1 MKPEKETTEWLAI
14 QIIKS
19 FNWEQSV
26 NLLNYAKIART
37 ELVWIVSQ
45 RNINYSNN
53 ENNCK
58 ILSKL
63 EMGNPGIYL
72 KKNTDLA
79 YKKILYFSV
88 KLVDESPACNSCPW
102 SWFELYWHEWIYCCT
117 DVGAGIQTN
126 GVKWWIIITCEI
138 FLLKLHTEIK

>member
-1 MKPEKETTEWLAI
+1 MNIFVIVLTMSPSDLTLYLGSILNWAVFPLASNNETWEINNGMIGNTNN
-14 QIIKS
+14 QS

-45 RNINYSNN
+45 RNINYINN

-63 EMGNPGIYL
+63 DMGNPGIYL
-72 KKNTDLA
+72 KKN
-79 YKKILYFSV
+79 S
-88 KLVDESPACNSCPW
+88 E
-102 SWFELYWHEWIYCCT
+102 
-117 DVGAGIQTN
+117 
-126 GVKWWIIITCEI
+126 
-138 FLLKLHTEIK
+138 